1 LAARAV
7 RGSPKLVAMSLEPLD
22 RDAARARLR
31 SLAEQGLIDPATLDA
46 QLAAVDTG
54 DPRTLALAQHG
65 YTAAGYREDDPLVI
79 SAGWSSQRRDGAW
92 VVPPYLDVQAKA
104 SNVRLNFLQAQAATT
119 LIRVEV
125 SGAMG
130 NVKLILPAGWAVDA
144 DRLHAGMGTIR
155 IRVSNQPAPGCPV
168 LVLRGSL
175 AMGNLKVRYG
185 TRGQV
190 RRSQRALRGRR
201 GSVPALNPVSG
212 AGENR
217 G

>member
-1 LAARAV
+1 
-7 RGSPKLVAMSLEPLD
+7 MSLEPLD

-31 SLAEQGLIDPATLDA
+31 SLAEQGLIDPASLDA
-46 QLAAVDTG
+46 QLAAVDAG
-54 DPRTLALAQHG
+54 DPLTLALAQQG

-79 SAGWSSQRRDGAW
+79 SAGWSDQAREGVW

-104 SNVRLNFLQAQAATT
+104 ASVRLNFLQAQAATA

-130 NVKLILPAGWAVDA
+130 NVKLILPDGWAVNA
-144 DRLHAGMGTIR
+144 DRLHVGMGKVR

-175 AMGNLKVRYG
+175 SMGNLKARYG

-190 RRSQRALRGRR
+190 RRSQRALRRR
-201 GSVPALNPVSG
+201 TASSPALNPAPG
-212 AGENR
+212 TWENR
-217 G
+217 S

>member
-1 LAARAV
+1 
-7 RGSPKLVAMSLEPLD
+7 MSLEPLD
-22 RDAARARLR
+22 SDAARARLR
-31 SLAEQGLIDPATLDA
+31 SLAEQGLIDPARLDDELAALDA
-46 QLAAVDTG
+46 GDTAA
-54 DPRTLALAQHG
+54 LALAQQG

-79 SAGWSSQRRDGAW
+79 SAGWSDQRRDGAW
-92 VVPPYLDVQAKA
+92 VVPPYLDLQAKA

-130 NVKLILPAGWAVDA
+130 NVKLILPTGWAVNA
-144 DRLHAGMGTIR
+144 DRLHAGMGRIR
-155 IRVSNQPAPGCPV
+155 IRVSNQPALGCPV

-190 RRSQRALRGRR
+190 RRSQRALRGRT
-201 GSVPALNPVSG
+201 GAVPALNPAPG
-212 AGENR
+212 TWENP